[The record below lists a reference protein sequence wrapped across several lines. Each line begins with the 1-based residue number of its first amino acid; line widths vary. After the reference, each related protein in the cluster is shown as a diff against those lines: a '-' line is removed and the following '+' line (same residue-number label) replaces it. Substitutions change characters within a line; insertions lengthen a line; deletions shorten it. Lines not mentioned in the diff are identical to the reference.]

1 MRAMAGASVEV
12 GNEGQEWRMCGAAAV
27 LTVRNHRSC
36 VFFRYGG
43 VVNVVGVGVSV

>member
-1 MRAMAGASVEV
+1 MRAMAGASVGV
-12 GNEGQEWRMCGAAAV
+12 GNEGQEGCIWGAVVV

-43 VVNVVGVGVSV
+43 VVNVVGVGVNV